1 VGHFAVQFAAF
12 FGAHVIATGSPRNL
26 SWLRELGAAE
36 VLDYT
41 AVRFEEQVHDVDV
54 VIDLVGNVHDNTA
67 SRSLTALRPGGLIV
81 NGPTGSWPTMAEE
94 VSTSGVRAT
103 GYRVSPDGAT
113 LTVIARML
121 QTGDLRVHIDEV
133 FDLADVADAHR
144 RIEGGHTRG
153 KLVLAVSES

>member
-1 VGHFAVQFAAF
+1 
-12 FGAHVIATGSPRNL
+12 
-26 SWLRELGAAE
+26 
-36 VLDYT
+36 
-41 AVRFEEQVHDVDV
+41 
-54 VIDLVGNVHDNTA
+54 
-67 SRSLTALRPGGLIV
+67 
-81 NGPTGSWPTMAEE
+81 MAEE